1 MDIVH
6 DESKPESDK
15 HAQFPATRWSLI
27 LTAKSGDPTA
37 AKRAVGE
44 LCRAYWY
51 PIYSYVRRQGYSPQD
66 AEDLTQEFFHSLIE
80 RNSLATADAT
90 RGRLRSFLLGVIKFQ
105 LINAHRREHAAKRG
119 GGMVVFSIDQAQA
132 ESRYGQEPS
141 HDESPDVIFERNWA
155 QEILNAASAQ
165 LRKWYDDSGRKLLF
179 EAIRPFLDG
188 RDVPGAYPAA
198 ATSLGINESTLRVSI
213 SQMRKRYRGL
223 IEDEI
228 NQTGAT
234 PEEAAAEMAYLR
246 SVLVGR

>member
-6 DESKPESDK
+6 EESKPESDK
-15 HAQFPATRWSLI
+15 NAQFPATRWSLI
-27 LTAKSGDPTA
+27 LTAKSGDATA

-51 PIYSYVRRQGYSPQD
+51 PIYSYVRRQGHSAQD

-90 RGRLRSFLLGVIKFQ
+90 RGRLRSFLLGAIKYQ

-119 GGMVVFSIDQAQA
+119 GGRVVFSIDQVQA
-132 ESRYGQEPS
+132 ESRYSREPS
-141 HDESPDVIFERNWA
+141 HDQSPDVIFERNWA
-155 QEILNAASAQ
+155 QEILNAASVQ
-165 LRKWYDDSGRKLLF
+165 LQKWYEGSRRKDLF

-188 RDVPGAYPAA
+188 RDLPGAYPAA
-198 ATSLGINESTLRVSI
+198 AASLGINESTLRVSI
-213 SQMRKRYRGL
+213 SQMRKRYRAL

-228 NQTGAT
+228 SQTVST
-234 PEEAAAEMAYLR
+234 PEEAAAELNYLR
-246 SVLVGR
+246 LVLVGR